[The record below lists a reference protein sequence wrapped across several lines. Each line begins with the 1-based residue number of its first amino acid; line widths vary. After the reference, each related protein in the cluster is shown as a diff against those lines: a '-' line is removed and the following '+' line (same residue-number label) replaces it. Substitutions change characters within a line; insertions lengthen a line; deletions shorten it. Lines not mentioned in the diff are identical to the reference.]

1 MIYLDFKDKKI
12 SALGFG
18 GMRLPTIGEGF
29 SAPVNEEETA
39 KMVDVA
45 IKNGINYF
53 DTAYAYHGGASET
66 VLGKVLKNYPRDSYY
81 LASKFP
87 GYEVRES
94 WDAKAQFEEQLEK
107 CGVDYFDFYLVHNVY
122 ERNIEVYF
130 DERWG
135 IVEYLIEQKKN
146 GRIKH
151 LGFSTHGLLP
161 TIERFIERYG
171 EHMEFCQ
178 IQLNY
183 LDWKL
188 QKTNEIYEMLVEKK
202 MPIWV
207 MEPVRGGAL
216 ANFDDEKTAKLREL
230 RPDESTAAWAFRFLQ
245 GLPGVVVTLS
255 GMSTLEQVEENI
267 KTYESIKP
275 LTAQEQSVVAEIRDS
290 MLAMLPC
297 TACKYCCSECPQELD
312 IPTLL
317 HHYNDHKFQPGFIAP
332 MAIAGMDE
340 EKRPGA
346 CIECGQC
353 KQVCPQN
360 IDIPTALKDFQQML
374 DAGSAW
380 G

>member
-1 MIYLDFKDKKI
+1 MIYQDFKNKKL
-12 SALGFG
+12 STLGFG

-29 SAPVNEEETA
+29 FAPVNQEEAA

-45 IKNGINYF
+45 IKNGVNYF
-53 DTAYAYHGGASET
+53 DTAYAYHGGDSERA
-66 VLGKVLKNYPRDSYY
+66 VGEILKNYPRDSFY

-107 CGVDYFDFYLVHNVY
+107 CGVDYFDFYLIHNVY

-151 LGFSTHGLLP
+151 LGFSTHGLKP

-188 QKTNEIYEMLVEKK
+188 QKANEIYEMLVEKNI
-202 MPIWV
+202 PIWV

-216 ANFDDEKTAKLREL
+216 ASFSDDQTNKLREL
-230 RPDESTAAWAFRFLQ
+230 RPDESSAAWAFRFLQ
-245 GLPGVVVTLS
+245 GLSGIKMILS
-255 GMSTLEQVEENI
+255 GMSNMEQLEDNL
-267 KTYESIKP
+267 KTFEDSKP
-275 LTAQEQSVVAEIRDS
+275 LTEKELAVVEEIRDG
-290 MLAMLPC
+290 MLTMLPC
-297 TACKYCCSECPQELD
+297 TGCKYCCAECPQELD

-317 HHYNDHKFQPGFIAP
+317 HHYNDHKFQQGFIVP
-332 MAIAGMDE
+332 MAIAGMTE
-340 EKRPGA
+340 EKRPSA
-346 CIECGQC
+346 CIECDQC

-360 IDIPTALKDFQQML
+360 IDIPTALKDFQKIL
-374 DAGSAW
+374 DETPAW

>member
-1 MIYLDFKDKKI
+1 
-12 SALGFG
+12 
-18 GMRLPTIGEGF
+18 
-29 SAPVNEEETA
+29 
-39 KMVDVA
+39 MVDVA
-45 IKNGINYF
+45 IKNGVNYF
-53 DTAYAYHGGASET
+53 DTAYGYHGGDSERAM
-66 VLGKVLKNYPRDSYY
+66 GEILKNYPRDSFY

-107 CGVDYFDFYLVHNVY
+107 CGVDYFDFYLIHNVY

-151 LGFSTHGLLP
+151 LGFSTHGLKP
-161 TIERFIERYG
+161 TIERFLERYG

-188 QKTNEIYEMLVEKK
+188 QKANEIYEMLVAKNI
-202 MPIWV
+202 PIWV

-216 ANFDDEKTAKLREL
+216 ASFSEENTNKLREL
-230 RPDESTAAWAFRFLQ
+230 RPNESTAAWAFRFLQ
-245 GLPGVVVTLS
+245 GLSGIKMILS
-255 GMSTLEQVEENI
+255 GMSNREQLQDNL
-267 KTYESIKP
+267 KTFEDSKP
-275 LTAQEQSVVAEIRDS
+275 LNEKELAVVEEIRDG
-290 MLAMLPC
+290 MLTMLPC
-297 TACKYCCSECPQELD
+297 TGCKYCCAECPQELD

-332 MAIAGMDE
+332 MAIAGMAED
-340 EKRPGA
+340 KRPSA

-360 IDIPTALKDFQQML
+360 IDIPAALKDFQKML
-374 DAGSAW
+374 DEDPAW
-380 G
+380 

>member
-1 MIYLDFKDKKI
+1 MIYQDFKNEKL

-29 SAPVNEEETA
+29 FAPVNQEEA
-39 KMVDVA
+39 AQMVDVA
-45 IKNGINYF
+45 IKNGVNYF
-53 DTAYAYHGGASET
+53 DTAYGYHGGDSERAM
-66 VLGKVLKNYPRDSYY
+66 GEILKNYPRDSFY

-107 CGVDYFDFYLVHNVY
+107 CGVDYFDFYLIHNVY

-151 LGFSTHGLLP
+151 LGFSTHGLKP
-161 TIERFIERYG
+161 TIERFLERYG

-188 QKTNEIYEMLVEKK
+188 QKANEIYEMLVAKNI
-202 MPIWV
+202 PIWV

-216 ANFDDEKTAKLREL
+216 ASFSEENTNKLREL
-230 RPDESTAAWAFRFLQ
+230 RPNESTAAWAFRFLQ
-245 GLPGVVVTLS
+245 GLSGIKMILS
-255 GMSTLEQVEENI
+255 GMSNREQLQDNL
-267 KTYESIKP
+267 KTFEDSKP
-275 LTAQEQSVVAEIRDS
+275 LNEKELAVVEEIRDG
-290 MLAMLPC
+290 MLTMLPC
-297 TACKYCCSECPQELD
+297 TACKYCCAECPQELD

-332 MAIAGMDE
+332 MAIAGMAED
-340 EKRPGA
+340 KRPSA

-360 IDIPTALKDFQQML
+360 IDIPVALKDFQKML
-374 DAGSAW
+374 DEAPAW
-380 G
+380 

>member
-1 MIYLDFKDKKI
+1 MIYQDFKNEKL

-29 SAPVNEEETA
+29 FAPVNQEEA
-39 KMVDVA
+39 AQMVDGA
-45 IKNGINYF
+45 IKNGVNYF
-53 DTAYAYHGGASET
+53 DTAYGYHGGDSERAM
-66 VLGKVLKNYPRDSYY
+66 GEILKNYPRDSFY

-107 CGVDYFDFYLVHNVY
+107 CGVDYFDFYLIHNVY

-151 LGFSTHGLLP
+151 LGFSTHGLKP
-161 TIERFIERYG
+161 TIERFLERYG

-188 QKTNEIYEMLVEKK
+188 QKANEIYEMLVAKNI
-202 MPIWV
+202 PIWV

-216 ANFDDEKTAKLREL
+216 ASFSEENTNKLREL
-230 RPDESTAAWAFRFLQ
+230 RPNESTAAWAFRFLQ
-245 GLPGVVVTLS
+245 GLSGIKMILS
-255 GMSTLEQVEENI
+255 GMSNMEQLQDNL
-267 KTYESIKP
+267 KTFEDSKP
-275 LTAQEQSVVAEIRDS
+275 LNEKELAVVEEIRDG
-290 MLAMLPC
+290 MLTMLPC

-332 MAIAGMDE
+332 MAIAGMAED
-340 EKRPGA
+340 KRPSA

-353 KQVCPQN
+353 KQVCLQN
-360 IDIPTALKDFQQML
+360 IDIPAALKDFQKML
-374 DAGSAW
+374 DEDPAW
-380 G
+380 

>member
-29 SAPVNEEETA
+29 SAPVNEQEAA
-39 KMVDVA
+39 KMVEVA
-45 IKNGINYF
+45 IKKGINYF
-53 DTAYAYHGGASET
+53 DTAYGYHAGASER
-66 VLGKVLKNYPRDSYY
+66 VLGQILSNYPRDSYY

-87 GYEVRES
+87 GHEVRES
-94 WDAKAQFEEQLEK
+94 WDPKAQFEEQLEK
-107 CGVDYFDFYLVHNVY
+107 CGVDHFDFYLIHNVY
-122 ERNIEVYF
+122 ERNIDVYF
-130 DERWG
+130 NERWG

-188 QKTNEIYEMLVEKK
+188 QKANEIHAMLIEKNI
-202 MPIWV
+202 PIWV

-216 ANFDDEKTAKLREL
+216 ANISDEMTAKLRGL
-230 RPDESTAAWAFRFLQ
+230 RPDDSTAAWAFRFLQ
-245 GLPGVVVTLS
+245 GLPGVKVILS
-255 GMSTLEQVEENI
+255 GMSNIEQVKDNL
-267 KTYESIKP
+267 KTFEALKP
-275 LTAQEQSVVAEIRDS
+275 LTEAEVAVIEEIRDS
-290 MLAMLPC
+290 MLKMLPC

-353 KQVCPQN
+353 KKVCPQN
-360 IDIPTALKDFQQML
+360 IDIPTALTDFQKML
-374 DAGSAW
+374 DEGPAW